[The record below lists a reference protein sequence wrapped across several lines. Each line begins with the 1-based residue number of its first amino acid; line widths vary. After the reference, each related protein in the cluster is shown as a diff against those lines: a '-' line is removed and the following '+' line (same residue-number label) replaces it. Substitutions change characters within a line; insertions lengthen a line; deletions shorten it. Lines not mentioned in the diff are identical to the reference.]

1 MRRIAKLT
9 LFGIA
14 CLALLTGCASSSPF
28 GFAAQS
34 DAQYRAPENI
44 LEVVAVLRRHIPDD
58 TYRFDPARDFT
69 GRNVYRASLLRLEN
83 IERIH
88 ADALRAGH
96 MDPVLAFAKARAL
109 ERLRA
114 FELAA
119 ENYRVVTKYENSPL
133 RQEALQ
139 SAAVCDALDEAL
151 HFEFFRSAPFSD
163 TAPTPFPASS
173 AQAEAIFAKR
183 NALLEAL
190 LAANESTHYRFI
202 VQEELEHADVSRARY
217 FESLRHVSQGGNERA
232 LAEYQQL
239 VLKHRDSKR
248 SRRHLIA
255 LADLYATLA
264 REYVDRNAAESLQ
277 FDPVAFREL
286 IDAASQIYQN
296 VSNQDGSP
304 EKIEAS
310 RKLEELLAFTLRID
324 RDRFT
329 P

>member
-1 MRRIAKLT
+1 MLFAKKT
-9 LFGIA
+9 LFWVT
-14 CLALLTGCASSSPF
+14 CLGLLASCTSLTTS
-28 GFAAQS
+28 GSATKS
-34 DAQYRAPENI
+34 DSQYRAPENI
-44 LEVVAVLRRHIPDD
+44 LEIVAVLRRHIPDD

-96 MDPVLAFAKARAL
+96 MDPVIAFSKARAL

-114 FELAA
+114 FDLAA
-119 ENYRVVTKYENSPL
+119 ENYRVVANYENSPL

-151 HFEFFRSAPFSD
+151 RFEFFRSETFSD
-163 TAPTPFPASS
+163 ATSTPFPESIEK
-173 AQAEAIFAKR
+173 AEAIFAKR

-190 LAANESTHYRFI
+190 LAANGSTHYRFI
-202 VQEELEHADVSRARY
+202 LQEEIEHADVSRARY
-217 FESLRHVSQGGNERA
+217 FETLRHASKGGNERA
-232 LAEYQQL
+232 LAEFQQL
-239 VLKHRDSKR
+239 VMKHRDSKR
-248 SRRHLIA
+248 FRQHLIA
-255 LADLYATLA
+255 LADLYAVMA
-264 REYVDRNAAESLQ
+264 REYVDRDPPESLL

-304 EKIEAS
+304 EKIEAA
-310 RKLEELLAFTLRID
+310 RKLEEMLAFTLRVD